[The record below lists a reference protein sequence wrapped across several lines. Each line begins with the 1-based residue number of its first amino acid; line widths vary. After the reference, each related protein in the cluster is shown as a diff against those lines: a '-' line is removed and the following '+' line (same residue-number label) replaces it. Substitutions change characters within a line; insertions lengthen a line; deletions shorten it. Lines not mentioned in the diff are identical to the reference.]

1 MSNASRLP
9 LILTLSALPVYG
21 FAQDAVPVGEG
32 EPSSLQA
39 PSAADDTNAQAAAE
53 ASPPATARE
62 VPETIA
68 VQGPESEPEA
78 LEQSSG
84 GARNRL
90 VEEVVVTAQK
100 REERLQ
106 DVPISISAFS
116 AAALDAKGIDDP
128 KSLAQSTPGV
138 YYGQTVNFAIIYI
151 RGVGSDAFL
160 PDSDPSVASYID
172 GIYFP
177 FANGLSQSFGA
188 VERVEVLKGPQG
200 TLFGRNSTG
209 GAFNTI
215 TKSPGSTPETSILA
229 SYGEFNQLRTRVYQN
244 IPFSDDF
251 AASISVTYN
260 NEDNYYTGTRGSG
273 EGTNTLPL
281 PKEVGKGARLKT
293 RWDITD
299 EIQLNLA
306 AFKYLQDG
314 VSSSAMPN
322 VNPSVVT
329 RTVRS
334 LLNPGQG
341 FETRPY
347 HVAVDVPGYFALD
360 NEVYYGQLN
369 LHPEWFDVKVL
380 GSKQKI
386 KTDNVFDFDGT
397 DTPIVLFDARG
408 QFADVK
414 TAELQ
419 FLSNGDWGP
428 DWLTW
433 IVGGFYLDQKSG
445 FPLNRFG
452 VAGLE
457 LSDLQLANLL
467 TINPLLV
474 QALSQVP
481 IVPDGASLALTSLLG
496 TESTAYFTQF
506 TIDFTDDLHLTLGGR
521 YQEEKRRI
529 IASDTG
535 LANLDGSIT
544 PLIVRRKQHSNTN
557 NFSPKVSLAYDISD
571 DVMVYGSYTEG
582 YKSGTFNTVNIY
594 DDAEYV
600 KPEKVKTS
608 ELGFKSELF
617 DRLLRFNA
625 AVFENKIE
633 DLQVQFISLL
643 AGGAVNLENAGG
655 ARIRGFDFD
664 IQLTPLPELDP
675 GLVLMGGGTYLDS
688 EYTDY
693 RNGSG
698 YSVNPQ
704 TGDYSGLTG
713 GLYNQLIPGIIES
726 DFTGN
731 KVTRTPKFSGTVGFN
746 QLFEFDNS
754 NLEFGA
760 QMYFNSGFYYQAS
773 NTPISKEGKY
783 HVIDAQ
789 ISYFYK
795 PWGTRVTV
803 FGKNIN
809 DAQYTYSQFHL
820 DTGRLDYL
828 APPSTYGVRFNVDF

>member
-9 LILTLSALPVYG
+9 LVLTLSALPVYG

-32 EPSSLQA
+32 DSSSLQA
-39 PSAADDTNAQAAAE
+39 PAAVDSADTQAPVEAPAPESAE
-53 ASPPATARE
+53 AIAIQSPEEA
-62 VPETIA
+62 
-68 VQGPESEPEA
+68 PEA

-215 TKSPGSTPETSILA
+215 TKSPGDKPETSILA

-273 EGTNTLPL
+273 QGTNTLPL
-281 PKEVGKGARLKT
+281 PKEVGKGARIKT
-293 RWDITD
+293 RWDIAD
-299 EIQLNLA
+299 DLQLNLA

-322 VNPSVVT
+322 VNPSIVT
-329 RTVRS
+329 R
-334 LLNPGQG
+334 LLKPVLTLGTPY
-341 FETRPY
+341 ETRPY

-369 LHPEWFDVKVL
+369 YHPEWFDVKVL

-386 KTDNVFDFDGT
+386 KSDNVFDFDGT
-397 DTPIVLFDARG
+397 DAPIILFDARG

-414 TAELQ
+414 TAEVQ
-419 FLSNGDWGP
+419 FLSNGEWGP

-433 IVGGFYLDQKSG
+433 IVGGFHLDQKSG

-452 VAGLE
+452 IAGLE
-457 LSDLQLANLL
+457 LSDLSLINLVGLNPRLVDFLSQLAL
-467 TINPLLV
+467 
-474 QALSQVP
+474 
-481 IVPDGASLALTSLLG
+481 VPDGVSLALTSMLG
-496 TESTAYFTQF
+496 TKSTAYFTQF
-506 TIDFTDDLHLTLGGR
+506 TVDFTDDLHLTLGGR

-557 NFSPKVSLAYDISD
+557 NFSPKISLAYDVVD

-582 YKSGTFNTVNIY
+582 YKSEIGRAVQQ
-594 DDAEYV
+594 ECR
-600 KPEKVKTS
+600 
-608 ELGFKSELF
+608 
-617 DRLLRFNA
+617 DRSR
-625 AVFENKIE
+625 
-633 DLQVQFISLL
+633 
-643 AGGAVNLENAGG
+643 
-655 ARIRGFDFD
+655 
-664 IQLTPLPELDP
+664 
-675 GLVLMGGGTYLDS
+675 M
-688 EYTDY
+688 
-693 RNGSG
+693 
-698 YSVNPQ
+698 
-704 TGDYSGLTG
+704 
-713 GLYNQLIPGIIES
+713 
-726 DFTGN
+726 
-731 KVTRTPKFSGTVGFN
+731 
-746 QLFEFDNS
+746 
-754 NLEFGA
+754 
-760 QMYFNSGFYYQAS
+760 
-773 NTPISKEGKY
+773 
-783 HVIDAQ
+783 
-789 ISYFYK
+789 
-795 PWGTRVTV
+795 
-803 FGKNIN
+803 
-809 DAQYTYSQFHL
+809 
-820 DTGRLDYL
+820 
-828 APPSTYGVRFNVDF
+828 PSSA